1 MDKNINKQNVYIS
14 EEENTLNWI
23 EIQSSFKKSFGN
35 EIYNSWLQKIS
46 LVKEYNDY
54 LILGVPTRF
63 FRDWIVSRYLDK
75 ILEQVKSF
83 KLSLNR
89 IEFKIIEENK
99 QNQELIKIDQLNKVT
114 EIKDSILN
122 YNRLNPNLSFESF
135 IKGKSNEIAL
145 SYSKKVCDYVSRYN
159 PLYICGGVGLG
170 KTHLLNAIGLETQ
183 KDNNVMFISA
193 ERFMYHFIKSIKKN
207 DMVNFKDFFRKS
219 SVFIID
225 DIQFISGKESLQEE
239 FFHTFNSLIEK
250 GSQIIISSDRP
261 PMKLD
266 RVQERIK
273 SRLSGGLVVDIEA
286 PDLDLKIKILKKKI
300 EEIQNQFK
308 ENIDLSDE
316 VINYIASE
324 SKTNIRELIGV
335 LNRVIAFSR
344 VHNKVLTT
352 VDCKNILKD
361 VFSQIRVITVDKIQN
376 IVSNYFNIA
385 LSDMLSQ
392 RRSRPLARPRQIA
405 MYLAKK
411 MTSRSLPE
419 IGRRFA
425 NRDHTTVIHAVKTI
439 TRLSDQDDEMKK
451 ILIKLKVFCWNSEE
465 MQFIVKRDILLKS
478 LNFVQ
483 GVVEKKNTLPIL
495 SNVLLQLKEKKLTIV
510 ATDLDIVFHDE
521 IEDVKVLKEGSTTT
535 SAAILYD
542 ILRKISSNSE
552 LNFDLKNENKL
563 SLKE

>member
-1 MDKNINKQNVYIS
+1 MEKNNFKKQNVYIS
-14 EEENTLNWI
+14 EEEKTLNWN
-23 EIQSSFKKSFGN
+23 EIQSSFQKIFGN
-35 EIYNSWLQKIS
+35 EIYSSWLQKIS

-89 IEFKIIEENK
+89 IEFKIIEENRGDTDF
-99 QNQELIKIDQLNKVT
+99 NKIDELSKVT

-122 YNRLNPNLSFESF
+122 YNRLNSNLNFDNF
-135 IKGKSNEIAL
+135 IQGKSNDIAL
-145 SYSKKVCDYVSRYN
+145 SYSKKVCEHLSRYN

-170 KTHLLNAIGLETQ
+170 KTHLLNAIGLELQ
-183 KDNNVMFISA
+183 SDNNVMFISA

-225 DIQFISGKESLQEE
+225 DIQFIRGKESLQEE
-239 FFHTFNSLIEK
+239 FFHTFNSLMDK
-250 GSQIIISSDRP
+250 GSQIIISADRN

-273 SRLSGGLVVDIEA
+273 SRLAGGLVVDIEV
-286 PDLDLKIKILKKKI
+286 PDLELKVKIIKEKI
-300 EEIQNQFK
+300 VEIQNQFK
-308 ENIDLSDE
+308 ESINLTEE
-316 VINYIASE
+316 VINYIANE
-324 SKTNIRELIGV
+324 SKTNIRELIGI

-344 VHNKVLTT
+344 VHNKILTIS
-352 VDCKNILKD
+352 DCKNILKD

-376 IVSNYFNIA
+376 IVSNFYNIP

-411 MTSRSLPE
+411 MTTRSLPE

-439 TRLSDQDDEMKK
+439 TRLSEQDDEMKK
-451 ILIKLKVFCWNSEE
+451 NINQIKN
-465 MQFIVKRDILLKS
+465 LL
-478 LNFVQ
+478 LEQ
-483 GVVEKKNTLPIL
+483 
-495 SNVLLQLKEKKLTIV
+495 
-510 ATDLDIVFHDE
+510 
-521 IEDVKVLKEGSTTT
+521 
-535 SAAILYD
+535 
-542 ILRKISSNSE
+542 
-552 LNFDLKNENKL
+552 
-563 SLKE
+563 

>member
-1 MDKNINKQNVYIS
+1 MENNNTKKQNAFIS
-14 EEENTLNWI
+14 EEEKTLNWD
-23 EIQSSFKKSFGN
+23 EIQSAFKKSFGS

-46 LVKEYNDY
+46 LIKEYNNY
-54 LILGVPTRF
+54 LVLGVPTRF

-99 QNQELIKIDQLNKVT
+99 QNHEFIKIDELDKVA

-122 YNRLNPNLSFESF
+122 YNRLNPNLNFENF
-135 IKGKSNEIAL
+135 VQGKSNDIAL
-145 SYSKKVCDYVSRYN
+145 SYSKKVCEHISRYN
-159 PLYICGGVGLG
+159 PLYLCGGVGLG
-170 KTHLLNAIGLETQ
+170 KTHLLNAIGLELQT
-183 KDNNVMFISA
+183 DNNVMFISA

-225 DIQFISGKESLQEE
+225 DIQFMSGKESLQEE
-239 FFHTFNSLIEK
+239 FFHTFNSLMDK
-250 GSQIIISSDRP
+250 GSQIIVSSDRS

-273 SRLSGGLVVDIEA
+273 SRLAGGLVVDIDS
-286 PDLDLKIKILKKKI
+286 PDLELKIKIIKKKI

-308 ENIDLSDE
+308 ENINLSDE
-316 VINYIASE
+316 VVTYIASE

-344 VHNKVLTT
+344 VHNKDLTIN
-352 VDCKNILKD
+352 DCKNILKD
-361 VFSQIRVITVDKIQN
+361 VFNQTRVITVDKIQN
-376 IVSNYFNIA
+376 VVSNYFNIA
-385 LSDMLSQ
+385 LSEMLSQ
-392 RRSRPLARPRQIA
+392 RRSRPLARPRQMA

-411 MTSRSLPE
+411 MTTRSLPE

-439 TRLSDQDDEMKK
+439 TRLSEQDDEMKK
-451 ILIKLKVFCWNSEE
+451 NISQI
-465 MQFIVKRDILLKS
+465 KS
-478 LNFVQ
+478 L
-483 GVVEKKNTLPIL
+483 
-495 SNVLLQLKEKKLTIV
+495 LLEQ
-510 ATDLDIVFHDE
+510 
-521 IEDVKVLKEGSTTT
+521 
-535 SAAILYD
+535 
-542 ILRKISSNSE
+542 
-552 LNFDLKNENKL
+552 
-563 SLKE
+563 

>member
-1 MDKNINKQNVYIS
+1 MENKITKKQNTFIS
-14 EEENTLNWI
+14 EEEKTLNW
-23 EIQSSFKKSFGN
+23 EDIQATFKKTFGT
-35 EIYNSWLQKIS
+35 EVYNSWLQKIS

-89 IEFKIIEENK
+89 IEFKIIDDNK
-99 QNQELIKIDQLNKVT
+99 QSQEYLKITELNNVT
-114 EIKDSILN
+114 EIKDSIIN
-122 YNRLNPNLSFESF
+122 YNRLNPSLNFDSF
-135 IKGKSNEIAL
+135 IKGKSNDIAL
-145 SYSKKVCDYVSRYN
+145 SYSKKVCEHIARYN

-170 KTHLLNAIGLETQ
+170 KTHLLNAIGLRLQ
-183 KDNNVMFISA
+183 NNNNVMFISA

-239 FFHTFNSLIEK
+239 FFHTFNSLIDK
-250 GSQIIISSDRP
+250 GSQIIISADRP

-273 SRLSGGLVVDIEA
+273 SRLAGGLVVDIDL
-286 PDLDLKIKILKKKI
+286 PDFELKVKIIKKKI
-300 EEIQNQFK
+300 DEIQNQFK
-308 ENIDLSDE
+308 ENIILSED
-316 VINYIASE
+316 VINYIATE

-335 LNRVIAFSR
+335 LNRVVAFSR
-344 VHNKVLTT
+344 VHNKELTIN
-352 VDCKNILKD
+352 DCKNILRD

-376 IVSNYFNIA
+376 VVSNYFNIA
-385 LSDMLSQ
+385 LTEMLSQ
-392 RRSRPLARPRQIA
+392 RRSRPLARPRQVA

-411 MTSRSLPE
+411 MTTRSLPE

-439 TRLSDQDDEMKK
+439 TRLSEQDEEMKK
-451 ILIKLKVFCWNSEE
+451 NINQI
-465 MQFIVKRDILLKS
+465 KS
-478 LNFVQ
+478 L
-483 GVVEKKNTLPIL
+483 
-495 SNVLLQLKEKKLTIV
+495 LLEQ
-510 ATDLDIVFHDE
+510 
-521 IEDVKVLKEGSTTT
+521 
-535 SAAILYD
+535 
-542 ILRKISSNSE
+542 
-552 LNFDLKNENKL
+552 
-563 SLKE
+563 

>member
-1 MDKNINKQNVYIS
+1 MKNNNTKQQSSFIS
-14 EEENTLNWI
+14 EEEKTLNW
-23 EIQSSFKKSFGN
+23 ETVQNSFEKTFGS
-35 EIYNSWLQKIS
+35 EVYNSWLQKIS

-75 ILEQVKSF
+75 ILEQVKSY

-99 QNQELIKIDQLNKVT
+99 QNQELIKIDELNKVT

-122 YNRLNPNLSFESF
+122 YNRLNTNLDFDSF
-135 IKGKSNEIAL
+135 IQGTSNDIAL
-145 SYSKKVCDYVSRYN
+145 SYSKKVCEHISRYN

-170 KTHLLNAIGLETQ
+170 KTHLLNAIGLELQ
-183 KDNNVMFISA
+183 NNNNVMFISA

-239 FFHTFNSLIEK
+239 FFHTFNSLMDK
-250 GSQIIISSDRP
+250 GSQIVISADRA

-266 RVQERIK
+266 RVQDRIK
-273 SRLSGGLVVDIEA
+273 SRLAGGLVVDIDA
-286 PDLDLKIKILKKKI
+286 PDLELKMKIINKKI
-300 EEIQNQFK
+300 EDIQNQFK
-308 ENIDLSDE
+308 ESIILSDE
-316 VINYIASE
+316 VIRYIATE

-344 VHNKVLTT
+344 VHNKDLTIN
-352 VDCKNILKD
+352 DCKNILKD

-376 IVSNYFNIA
+376 VVSNYFNIA
-385 LSDMLSQ
+385 LSEMLSQ

-411 MTSRSLPE
+411 LTSRSLPE

-439 TRLSDQDDEMKK
+439 TRLSEQDDEMKK
-451 ILIKLKVFCWNSEE
+451 SISQI
-465 MQFIVKRDILLKS
+465 KS
-478 LNFVQ
+478 L
-483 GVVEKKNTLPIL
+483 
-495 SNVLLQLKEKKLTIV
+495 LLEQ
-510 ATDLDIVFHDE
+510 
-521 IEDVKVLKEGSTTT
+521 
-535 SAAILYD
+535 
-542 ILRKISSNSE
+542 
-552 LNFDLKNENKL
+552 
-563 SLKE
+563 

>member
-1 MDKNINKQNVYIS
+1 MDNKNTKHHNTFVS
-14 EEENTLNWI
+14 EEEKTINWDEVQI
-23 EIQSSFKKSFGN
+23 SFKKSFGS
-35 EIYNSWLQKIS
+35 EVYNSWLQKIS
-46 LVKEYNDY
+46 LVNEYNDY

-75 ILEQVKSF
+75 ILELVKGF

-89 IEFKIIEENK
+89 IEFKIIEDNK
-99 QNQELIKIDQLNKVT
+99 QNQELIKIDELNKVT

-122 YNRLNPNLSFESF
+122 YNRLNPSLSFETF
-135 IKGKSNEIAL
+135 IQGKSNDIAL
-145 SYSKKVCDYVSRYN
+145 SYSKKVCEHIARYN

-170 KTHLLNAIGLETQ
+170 KTHLLNAIGLKLQ
-183 KDNNVMFISA
+183 NNNNVMFISA

-239 FFHTFNSLIEK
+239 FFHTFNSLIDK
-250 GSQIIISSDRP
+250 GSQIIISADRS

-266 RVQERIK
+266 RVQDRIK
-273 SRLSGGLVVDIEA
+273 SRLAGGLVVDIDL
-286 PDLDLKIKILKKKI
+286 PDWELKVKIIKKKI

-308 ENIDLSDE
+308 ENIKLSED
-316 VINYIASE
+316 VINHIATE

-344 VHNKVLTT
+344 VHNKELTIN
-352 VDCKNILKD
+352 DCKNILRD
-361 VFSQIRVITVDKIQN
+361 VFNQIRVITVDKIQN
-376 IVSNYFNIA
+376 VVSNYFNIA
-385 LSDMLSQ
+385 LSEMLSQ

-411 MTSRSLPE
+411 MTTRSLPE

-439 TRLSDQDDEMKK
+439 TRLSEQDDEMKK
-451 ILIKLKVFCWNSEE
+451 NINQI
-465 MQFIVKRDILLKS
+465 KS
-478 LNFVQ
+478 L
-483 GVVEKKNTLPIL
+483 
-495 SNVLLQLKEKKLTIV
+495 LLEQ
-510 ATDLDIVFHDE
+510 
-521 IEDVKVLKEGSTTT
+521 
-535 SAAILYD
+535 
-542 ILRKISSNSE
+542 
-552 LNFDLKNENKL
+552 
-563 SLKE
+563 

>member
-1 MDKNINKQNVYIS
+1 MDKNNFKKNNLHSS
-14 EEENTLNWI
+14 EEENTLKW
-23 EIQSSFKKSFGN
+23 EEVQKGFKDTFGS
-35 EIYNSWLQKIS
+35 EVYNSWLQKLT
-46 LVKEYNDY
+46 LVKEFNDY

-89 IEFKIIEENK
+89 IEFKIIEENR
-99 QNQELIKIDQLNKVT
+99 QNQDLIKIDELNKVT

-122 YNRLNPNLSFESF
+122 YNRLNPNLNFNSF
-135 IKGKSNEIAL
+135 IKGKSNDIAV
-145 SYSKKVCDYVSRYN
+145 SYAKKVCEHLSRYN
-159 PLYICGGVGLG
+159 PLYISGGVGLG
-170 KTHLLNAIGLETQ
+170 KTHLLNAIGLELQ
-183 KDNNVMFISA
+183 NDNNVMFISA

-239 FFHTFNSLIEK
+239 FFHTFNSLMDK
-250 GSQIIISSDRP
+250 GSQIIISSDRH

-273 SRLSGGLVVDIEA
+273 SRLAGGLVVDIDV
-286 PDLDLKIKILKKKI
+286 PDFELKAEIIKKKI

-308 ENIDLSDE
+308 ENINLNDE

-324 SKTNIRELIGV
+324 CKTNIRELIGV

-344 VHNKVLTT
+344 VHNKSLDIG
-352 VDCKNILKD
+352 DCKKILRD
-361 VFSQIRVITVDKIQN
+361 VFSQIKVITVDKIQN
-376 IVSNYFNIA
+376 TVSNFFNIA
-385 LSDMLSQ
+385 LSEMLSQ

-405 MYLAKK
+405 MFLAKK
-411 MTSRSLPE
+411 MTTRSLPE

-439 TRLSDQDDEMKK
+439 TRLSEQDDEMKK
-451 ILIKLKVFCWNSEE
+451 NISQI
-465 MQFIVKRDILLKS
+465 KS
-478 LNFVQ
+478 L
-483 GVVEKKNTLPIL
+483 
-495 SNVLLQLKEKKLTIV
+495 LL
-510 ATDLDIVFHDE
+510 
-521 IEDVKVLKEGSTTT
+521 
-535 SAAILYD
+535 
-542 ILRKISSNSE
+542 
-552 LNFDLKNENKL
+552 EN
-563 SLKE
+563 

>member
-1 MDKNINKQNVYIS
+1 MENNNIKKQNIYTS
-14 EEENTLNWI
+14 EEEKTLNWN
-23 EIQSSFKKSFGN
+23 EIQTLFKNVFGN

-75 ILEQVKSF
+75 ILEQVKSI
-83 KLSLNR
+83 KLSVNR

-99 QNQELIKIDQLNKVT
+99 QNQEFIKIDELKKVT

-122 YNRLNPNLSFESF
+122 YNRLNPNLNFESF
-135 IKGKSNEIAL
+135 IQGKSNDIAL
-145 SYSKKVCDYVSRYN
+145 SYSKKVSEHLSRYN

-170 KTHLLNAIGLETQ
+170 KTHLLNAIGLELQ
-183 KDNNVMFISA
+183 SENNVMFISA

-239 FFHTFNSLIEK
+239 FFHTFNSLMDK
-250 GSQIIISSDRP
+250 GSQIIISADRA

-266 RVQERIK
+266 RVQDRIK
-273 SRLSGGLVVDIEA
+273 SRLAGGLVVDIDV
-286 PDLDLKIKILKKKI
+286 PDLELKIKIIKKKI

-308 ENIDLSDE
+308 ENINLTEE
-316 VINYIASE
+316 VINYVASE

-344 VHNKVLTT
+344 VHNKVLNIQ
-352 VDCKNILKD
+352 DCKNILKD
-361 VFSQIRVITVDKIQN
+361 VFSQIRIITVDKIQN

-411 MTSRSLPE
+411 MTTRSLPE

-439 TRLSDQDDEMKK
+439 TRLSEQDDEMKK
-451 ILIKLKVFCWNSEE
+451 NINQI
-465 MQFIVKRDILLKS
+465 KS
-478 LNFVQ
+478 L
-483 GVVEKKNTLPIL
+483 
-495 SNVLLQLKEKKLTIV
+495 LLE
-510 ATDLDIVFHDE
+510 
-521 IEDVKVLKEGSTTT
+521 
-535 SAAILYD
+535 
-542 ILRKISSNSE
+542 
-552 LNFDLKNENKL
+552 
-563 SLKE
+563 

>member
-1 MDKNINKQNVYIS
+1 MDNNNSKKQNVFIS
-14 EEENTLNWI
+14 EQENTLDWN
-23 EIQSSFKKSFGN
+23 EIQSSFKKTFGS

-46 LVKEYNDY
+46 LVNEYNDY

-75 ILEQVKSF
+75 ILELVKGF

-89 IEFKIIEENK
+89 IEFKIIEDNK
-99 QNQELIKIDQLNKVT
+99 QNQELIKIDELNKVT

-122 YNRLNPNLSFESF
+122 YNRLNPSLSFETF
-135 IKGKSNEIAL
+135 IQGKSNDIAL
-145 SYSKKVCDYVSRYN
+145 SYSKKVCEHISRYN

-170 KTHLLNAIGLETQ
+170 KTHLLNAIGLKLQ
-183 KDNNVMFISA
+183 NDNNVMFISA

-239 FFHTFNSLIEK
+239 FFHTFNSLVDK
-250 GSQIIISSDRP
+250 GSQIIISADRA

-266 RVQERIK
+266 RVQDRIK
-273 SRLSGGLVVDIEA
+273 SRLSGGLVVDIDS
-286 PDLDLKIKILKKKI
+286 PDLALKINIIKKKI
-300 EEIQNQFK
+300 EEIQSQFK
-308 ENIDLSDE
+308 ENINLSDE

-324 SKTNIRELIGV
+324 CKTNVRELVGI

-344 VHNKVLTT
+344 VHNKDLTIG
-352 VDCKNILKD
+352 DCKNILKD

-376 IVSNYFNIA
+376 VVSNYFNIA
-385 LSDMLSQ
+385 LSEMLSQ

-405 MYLAKK
+405 MFLAKK

-439 TRLSDQDDEMKK
+439 SRLSEQDDEMKK
-451 ILIKLKVFCWNSEE
+451 NISQIK
-465 MQFIVKRDILLKS
+465 ILL
-478 LNFVQ
+478 LEQ
-483 GVVEKKNTLPIL
+483 
-495 SNVLLQLKEKKLTIV
+495 
-510 ATDLDIVFHDE
+510 
-521 IEDVKVLKEGSTTT
+521 
-535 SAAILYD
+535 
-542 ILRKISSNSE
+542 
-552 LNFDLKNENKL
+552 
-563 SLKE
+563 

>member
-1 MDKNINKQNVYIS
+1 MENNITKKQNVYIS
-14 EEENTLNWI
+14 EEEKTLDWK
-23 EIQSSFKKSFGN
+23 EIQSSFEKIFGT
-35 EIYNSWLQKIS
+35 EVYNSWLQKIS
-46 LVKEYNDY
+46 LIKEYNDY

-89 IEFKIIEENK
+89 IEFQIIEETK
-99 QNQELIKIDQLNKVT
+99 QNQEFIKIDELSKVT

-122 YNRLNPNLSFESF
+122 YNRLNPNLNFNSF
-135 IKGKSNEIAL
+135 IQGKSNDIAL
-145 SYSKKVCDYVSRYN
+145 SYSKKVCEHISRYN

-170 KTHLLNAIGLETQ
+170 KTHLLNAIGLELQ
-183 KDNNVMFISA
+183 NDNNVMFISA

-239 FFHTFNSLIEK
+239 FFHTFNSLMDK
-250 GSQIIISSDRP
+250 GSQIIISADRAP
-261 PMKLD
+261 TKLD
-266 RVQERIK
+266 RVQDRIK
-273 SRLSGGLVVDIEA
+273 SRLAGGLVVDIDV
-286 PDLDLKIKILKKKI
+286 PDLELKINIIKKKI

-308 ENIDLSDE
+308 ETINLSDE

-344 VHNKVLTT
+344 VHNKVLTIS
-352 VDCKNILKD
+352 DCKNILKD
-361 VFSQIRVITVDKIQN
+361 VFNQIRVITVDKIQN
-376 IVSNYFNIA
+376 VVSNYFNIA
-385 LSDMLSQ
+385 LSEMLSQ

-411 MTSRSLPE
+411 MTTRSLPE

-439 TRLSDQDDEMKK
+439 TRLSEQDDEMKK
-451 ILIKLKVFCWNSEE
+451 NII
-465 MQFIVKRDILLKS
+465 QIKS
-478 LNFVQ
+478 L
-483 GVVEKKNTLPIL
+483 
-495 SNVLLQLKEKKLTIV
+495 LLEQ
-510 ATDLDIVFHDE
+510 
-521 IEDVKVLKEGSTTT
+521 
-535 SAAILYD
+535 
-542 ILRKISSNSE
+542 
-552 LNFDLKNENKL
+552 
-563 SLKE
+563 